1 MRAESRATRK
11 GGSPLGGER
20 GLVEAVENGS
30 EAVAEQVM
38 AEAAACSKTPSCEQR
53 VPYCWRTKWEV
64 GVVAEI
70 GAGEGG
76 SVWVRKGLEELG
88 TVALLFLVGCRET
101 WQLWAGEGWSDPG
114 FRKITLISSVED
126 AWR

>member
-1 MRAESRATRK
+1 MRVGNRATRK

-20 GLVEAVENGS
+20 GFVEDVRTGQRLLLNKSWQRRLHVQRHQAVNKGFPIIAGGQS
-30 EAVAEQVM
+30 G
-38 AEAAACSKTPSCEQR
+38 R
-53 VPYCWRTKWEV
+53 W

-88 TVALLFLVGCRET
+88 AVRVEEGGFVSNHAGPSFFLPLLHFPHR
-101 WQLWAGEGWSDPG
+101 P
-114 FRKITLISSVED
+114 
-126 AWR
+126 

>member
-1 MRAESRATRK
+1 MRVGSRATRK

-20 GLVEAVENGS
+20 GFVEDVRTGQRLLLNKSWQRRLHVQRHQAVNKGFPIIAGGQS
-30 EAVAEQVM
+30 G
-38 AEAAACSKTPSCEQR
+38 R
-53 VPYCWRTKWEV
+53 W

-88 TVALLFLVGCRET
+88 AVALFLVGSRET
-101 WQLWAGEGWSDPG
+101 WQLWAGRDGQIQALERS
-114 FRKITLISSVED
+114 L
-126 AWR
+126 

>member
-1 MRAESRATRK
+1 M
-11 GGSPLGGER
+11 GER
-20 GLVEAVENGS
+20 LCRGCENGS
-30 EAVAEQVM
+30 EAAAEQVM

-53 VPYCWRTKWEV
+53 VPYYCWRTKWEV

-88 TVALLFLVGCRET
+88 TVALFLVGCRET
-101 WQLWAGEGWSDPG
+101 WQLWAGRDGRDPG

-126 AWR
+126 VWR